1 MNYELT
7 LKMEFF
13 RYGVVA
19 TAAPGMATKD
29 ALDCQVKS
37 FEGSVALDC
46 LYCITAAGGSE
57 TA

>member
-1 MNYELT
+1 MEL
-7 LKMEFF
+7 FW
-13 RYGVVA
+13 YGVVA

-29 ALDCQVKS
+29 ALDCKVES

-57 TA
+57 SA